1 MRDYQPAKNNQYR
14 LPKTLYKRVLAT
26 VRDYDRMLL
35 ERESI
40 LLASP
45 APPDGLP
52 RGCKTS
58 DPTADKAVKLDAI
71 DRCLHAVDQALMQ
84 VPEEYREAIMQKI
97 ITDAWPITVPVHRS
111 TASYWKTR
119 FLYYLAKNLNFI

>member
-1 MRDYQPAKNNQYR
+1 MRDYQPTKNNQYR

-71 DRCLHAVDQALMQ
+71 DRCLHAVDQALIQ

-97 ITDAWPITVPVHRS
+97 LTDAWPIKCVVGKNLCG
-111 TASYWKTR
+111 YWKSR
-119 FLYYLAKNLNFI
+119 FLYHVARNMNLV